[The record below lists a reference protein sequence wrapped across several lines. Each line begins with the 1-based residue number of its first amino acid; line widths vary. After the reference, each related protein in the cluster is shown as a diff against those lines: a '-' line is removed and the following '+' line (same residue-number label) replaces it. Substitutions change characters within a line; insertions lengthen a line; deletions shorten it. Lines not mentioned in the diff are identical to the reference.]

1 MTKVN
6 AGPWETSVRRAGSA
20 DMFALSTNNNHPKI
34 PNVMNKFT
42 SSLFAVAFTFAVSV
56 FIALFA
62 SLRDRRYEL
71 ALMRTMGAPPRRLF
85 TLVLFEGL
93 WMTVAGIAIGLALS
107 RLGVMVLAG
116 ALADRFHYDVA
127 QLAPVSGEGFLVVAA
142 LAVGTL
148 AAALPARS
156 ALRIDI
162 SNTLGQG
169 R

>member
-1 MTKVN
+1 
-6 AGPWETSVRRAGSA
+6 
-20 DMFALSTNNNHPKI
+20 
-34 PNVMNKFT
+34 
-42 SSLFAVAFTFAVSV
+42 
-56 FIALFA
+56 
-62 SLRDRRYEL
+62 
-71 ALMRTMGAPPRRLF
+71 MGAPPRRLF

-93 WMTVAGIAIGLALS
+93 WMTVAGIAIGLVLS
-107 RLGVMVLAG
+107 RLGVVVLAG

-127 QLAPVSGEGFLVVAA
+127 QLAPVAGEWFLVAAA

>member
-1 MTKVN
+1 MQVALPAIEMNRLTQQF
-6 AGPWETSVRRAGSA
+6 GIG
-20 DMFALSTNNNHPKI
+20 LST
-34 PNVMNKFT
+34 
-42 SSLFAVAFTFAVSV
+42 LRAVALLIMGLSFVSV

-127 QLAPVSGEGFLVVAA
+127 QLDPGFGGRVPR
-142 LAVGTL
+142 GGRPRGRHPCRG
-148 AAALPARS
+148 PACRS